1 MNKYNIGKFML
12 AVKVKYELLLHKR
25 TYKELLS
32 ITIIFERGE
41 KLNFISH
48 TCDDIPWLLKQVNW
62 DMTLNTKSCFCIER
76 IYC

>member
-1 MNKYNIGKFML
+1 MNKYNVGKFTR
-12 AVKVKYELLLHKR
+12 AVKVKAEFLLYKR
-25 TYKELLS
+25 TYKKLLS
-32 ITIIFERGE
+32 ITMFERGE
-41 KLNFISH
+41 KLNFKSH